1 METQPAESTEGTET
15 QESSEV
21 IELLVTGMA
30 AGGDAIARDDD
41 GKVTFVTGALP
52 GERVRVAITD
62 RRRDFDR
69 ATTVEVL
76 EPVPGRIDAPCP
88 HVARGCGGCGWQH
101 VEPGAQRALKADIVR
116 DALRRIGRLDEPA
129 VDPGVALDPFGFR
142 TTVRLAGGRGFRHAR
157 SHDVVDVDT
166 CLVAHPLLTELF
178 AVDYGRAQEVTLR
191 CGARTGD
198 RLVLTDPAR
207 IRLALPDDVHVGPRS
222 FLHEVVAGHRF
233 RVSAT
238 SFFQTRPD
246 GADALVDA
254 VRAAAADAPDG
265 RVVDA
270 YGGVGLFS
278 ATLDREATIIE
289 RSPSSV
295 LDARHN
301 VPRAKVVQS
310 DVARW
315 RPSPAALVVADPPR
329 SGLGGDAVDV
339 LSRTGAGHLVLVSCD
354 PAALARDARLL
365 AATGFE
371 HDGTT
376 LVDLFPHTPHVETV
390 TRFIR

>member
-1 METQPAESTEGTET
+1 M
-15 QESSEV
+15 
-21 IELLVTGMA
+21 TGIA

-41 GKVTFVTGALP
+41 GKVTFISGALP
-52 GERVRVAITD
+52 GERVLVEITD

-69 ATTVEVL
+69 ASTIEVL
-76 EPVPGRIDAPCP
+76 DAAPGRVDAPCP

-101 VEPGAQRALKADIVR
+101 VALDTQRELKADIVR
-116 DALRRIGRLDEPA
+116 DALRRIGRLEEP
-129 VDPGVALDPFGFR
+129 GIEIGERLDPFGFR
-142 TTVRLAGGRGFRHAR
+142 TTVRLARGIGFRHAR
-157 SHDVVDVDT
+157 SHDVVDVDS

-178 AVDYGRAQEVTLR
+178 AVDYGRAREVTLR

-198 RLVLTDPAR
+198 RLVLTDPTR
-207 IRLALPDDVHVGPRS
+207 IRLDLPDGVHVGPRS

-233 RVSAT
+233 RVSAH
-238 SFFQTRPD
+238 SFFQTRAD

-254 VRAAAADAPDG
+254 VRRAARGAPDG
-265 RVVDA
+265 RLVDA
-270 YGGVGLFS
+270 YGGVGLFA
-278 ATLDREATIIE
+278 ATLDRDATIIE
-289 RSPSSV
+289 HSPSSV

-301 VPRAKVVQS
+301 VPGAKVAQS

-329 SGLGGDAVDV
+329 AGLGADAVDV
-339 LSRTGAGHLVLVSCD
+339 LSQTGAGHLVLVSCD
-354 PAALARDARLL
+354 PASLARDARLL
-365 AATGFE
+365 AAAGFA

-390 TRFIR
+390 SRFIR

>member
-1 METQPAESTEGTET
+1 MP
-15 QESSEV
+15 V
-21 IELLVTGMA
+21 ELTISGMA

-52 GERVRVAITD
+52 GERVRVEITD

-69 ATTVEVL
+69 AATLEVL
-76 EPVPGRIDAPCP
+76 DAAPGRISAPCP

-101 VEPGAQRALKADIVR
+101 VALDAQRQLKLDIVR
-116 DALRRIGRLDEPA
+116 DALRRIGRLDEPS
-129 VDPGVALDPFGFR
+129 VEIGVPLDPFGFR
-142 TTVRLAGGRGFRHAR
+142 TTVRLARGVGFRHAR
-157 SHDVVDVDT
+157 SHDVVDVDS
-166 CLVAHPLLTELF
+166 CLVAHPLLADLF
-178 AVDYGRAQEVTLR
+178 GVDYGRAREVTLR

-198 RLVLTDPAR
+198 RLVLTDPGR
-207 IRLALPDDVHVGPRS
+207 IRLELPEGVHVGPRS
-222 FLHEVVAGHRF
+222 FVHEIVAGHRF
-233 RVSAT
+233 RVSAH

-246 GADALVDA
+246 GADALVAA
-254 VRAAAADAPDG
+254 VRAAAHDAPEG
-265 RVVDA
+265 RLVDA
-270 YGGVGLFS
+270 YGGVGLFA
-278 ATLDREATIIE
+278 ATLGREATIIE
-289 RSPSSV
+289 QSPSSV

-301 VPRAKVVQS
+301 VPGAKVVQS

-329 SGLGGDAVDV
+329 TGLGADAVDG
-339 LSRTGAGHLVLVSCD
+339 LSRTGASHLVLVSCD

-365 AATGFE
+365 ADAGFE
-371 HDGTT
+371 HHGTT